1 VTTVLLAKQEI
12 RNCCQVD
19 VPLNAF
25 SKDRLCHA
33 EKSFNEKGQWLMDQ
47 IAAVR
52 RINEMPE
59 HKVEGLPICS
69 ACFCDLHG
77 VTKSL
82 YVDCLTRVSMGD
94 CSFTIS
100 TKERDSP
107 KRNAL
112 VAWLHQYFLQV
123 GDHDP
128 TDGILHLTP
137 VLFMKLLPNL

>member
-1 VTTVLLAKQEI
+1 VTTVFLAKQEI
-12 RNCCQVD
+12 RNCCNVD

-33 EKSFNEKGQWLMDQ
+33 EKSYNEKGQWLMEQ

-52 RINEMPE
+52 MLKEMPG
-59 HKVEGLPICS
+59 HKINGLPICS

-82 YVDCLTRVSMGD
+82 YVECLARVCLGE
-94 CSFTIS
+94 CSFTI
-100 TKERDSP
+100 TTQERDSP
-107 KRNAL
+107 KKNAL
-112 VAWLHQYFLQV
+112 VAWLQQYFLQV

-128 TDGILHLTP
+128 TDGILLITP
-137 VLFMKLLPNL
+137 VHFMILLPNL